1 MAMHS
6 RQALYDELQV
16 LVNLVDQQ
24 MDVIKQQADDLGV
37 NPQQLRYADGKFAM
51 TDLLVARTQAI
62 AAMAQL
68 RAAGGKR

>member
-24 MDVIKQQADDLGV
+24 MDVIKQQAESAGI
-37 NPQQLRYADGKFAM
+37 NPMQVRYSDGKFAM
-51 TDLLVARTQAI
+51 VDLLVARTQAVSG
-62 AAMAQL
+62 MAQL